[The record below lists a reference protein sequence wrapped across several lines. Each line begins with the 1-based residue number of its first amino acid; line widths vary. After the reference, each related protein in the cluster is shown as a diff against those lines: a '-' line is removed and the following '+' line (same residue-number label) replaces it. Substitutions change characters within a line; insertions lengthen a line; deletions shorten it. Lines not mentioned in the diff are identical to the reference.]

1 MVPDSDFEHWEVFS
15 SSHHLHGERPRL
27 ELQPGALSGLCTG
40 EEHLPLLL
48 LLKAVLCEGVV
59 SRDLGEVLS
68 PPPYLFFSLFGYF
81 QIFLH
86 LENLPAFLDCV

>member
-27 ELQPGALSGLCTG
+27 ELQPGALSGLCAG

-68 PPPYLFFSLFGYF
+68 PPPLF
-81 QIFLH
+81 IFLTFR
-86 LENLPAFLDCV
+86 LFSDFSTPGESASIS

>member
-1 MVPDSDFEHWEVFS
+1 MVPDSDYEHWEVFS
-15 SSHHLHGERPRL
+15 SSHHL
-27 ELQPGALSGLCTG
+27 QPGALSGLCAG

>member
-15 SSHHLHGERPRL
+15 SSHHL
-27 ELQPGALSGLCTG
+27 QPGALSGLCAG

-68 PPPYLFFSLFGYF
+68 PPPLF
-81 QIFLH
+81 IFLTFR
-86 LENLPAFLDCV
+86 LFSDFSTPGESASIS